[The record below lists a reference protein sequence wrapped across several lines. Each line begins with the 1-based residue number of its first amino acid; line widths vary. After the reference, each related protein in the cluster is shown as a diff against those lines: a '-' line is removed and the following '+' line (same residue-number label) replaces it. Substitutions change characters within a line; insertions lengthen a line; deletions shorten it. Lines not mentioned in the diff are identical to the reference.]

1 MAKDEL
7 KNIDPE
13 TYQRDKARV
22 ERGFWPKVKRTLGQ
36 VPFLEDAVAS
46 YYVAR
51 DPKTPFQTKAILFGA
66 LGYFI
71 LPADVIPDIIA
82 LAGFT
87 DDAAVLYAAIKA
99 VTPHIKEPH
108 RAKAREA
115 LGTMKAEDEGQA
127 AE

>member
-1 MAKDEL
+1 MNDDPQD
-7 KNIDPE
+7 IDPE
-13 TYQRDKARV
+13 TFARDKERV
-22 ERGFWPKVKRTLGQ
+22 ENGFWPKVKRTLGK

-66 LGYFI
+66 LGYFV
-71 LPADVIPDIIA
+71 LPADVIPDFIA

-99 VTPHIKEPH
+99 VTPHIKEEH
-108 RAKAREA
+108 RVKAREA
-115 LGTMKAEDEGQA
+115 LGTMEEEEEVAS
-127 AE
+127 